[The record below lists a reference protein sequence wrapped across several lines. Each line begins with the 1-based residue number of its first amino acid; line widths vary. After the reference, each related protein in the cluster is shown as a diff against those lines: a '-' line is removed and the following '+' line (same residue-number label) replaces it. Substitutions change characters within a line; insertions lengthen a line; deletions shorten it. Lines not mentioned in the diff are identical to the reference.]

1 MPIYLDHAATTYI
14 YPELIEVIK
23 EDLEKFWGNPSTM
36 YSFGQLS
43 RGIIEDSRDRIAK
56 SLGCDNTEIFFTAG
70 SSEGNAFALNQRR
83 KCLCSPYEHH
93 DVSENVKAIIAD
105 DAYFQMALQSI
116 EESGIDESYFA
127 NTLKDS
133 YLFSHM
139 YVNNETGEIFDI
151 VEKANN
157 AHNLGMLVHSDMTQ
171 ALGNIHV
178 NLHQLPIDI
187 ATFSGH
193 KAHAPKFC
201 GVIYF
206 KQDAFKKEKIK
217 PLIYGS
223 QESTYRGGTEN
234 IPYIH
239 AMSLAIEKSCQHI
252 DEKNVHCKKLKLL
265 LLEEL
270 AKNFKEDEYMIVSP
284 ANSVNS
290 IIGICFKKIEGEVL
304 QQLLSEKEIFI
315 GTGAACS
322 SGDMNP
328 SAVLDYMKIP
338 YEYIRGQIR
347 ISTDLTTT
355 DKDIVKLVSGLKE
368 SYHMF
373 F

>member
-1 MPIYLDHAATTYI
+1 
-14 YPELIEVIK
+14 
-23 EDLEKFWGNPSTM
+23 
-36 YSFGQLS
+36 
-43 RGIIEDSRDRIAK
+43 
-56 SLGCDNTEIFFTAG
+56 
-70 SSEGNAFALNQRR
+70 
-83 KCLCSPYEHH
+83 
-93 DVSENVKAIIAD
+93 
-105 DAYFQMALQSI
+105 
-116 EESGIDESYFA
+116 
-127 NTLKDS
+127 
-133 YLFSHM
+133 
-139 YVNNETGEIFDI
+139 
-151 VEKANN
+151 
-157 AHNLGMLVHSDMTQ
+157 
-171 ALGNIHV
+171 
-178 NLHQLPIDI
+178 
-187 ATFSGH
+187 
-193 KAHAPKFC
+193 
-201 GVIYF
+201 
-206 KQDAFKKEKIK
+206 
-217 PLIYGS
+217 
-223 QESTYRGGTEN
+223 
-234 IPYIH
+234 
-239 AMSLAIEKSCQHI
+239 MSLAIEKSCQHI
-252 DEKNVHCKKLKLL
+252 DEKNVHCKKLKIL

-328 SAVLDYMKIP
+328 SAVLNYMKIP